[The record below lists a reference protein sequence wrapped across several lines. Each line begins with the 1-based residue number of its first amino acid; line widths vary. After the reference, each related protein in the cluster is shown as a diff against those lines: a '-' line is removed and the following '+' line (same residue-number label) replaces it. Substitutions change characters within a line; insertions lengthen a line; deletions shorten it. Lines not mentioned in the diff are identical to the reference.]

1 MIRVIRIPEIIGE
14 RELEKI
20 RGELYGWTV
29 RQMRKGRTWNDE
41 EMEPLKPITI
51 QSRRR
56 KSRIPLQDTGRLTQ
70 SIKVYRNG
78 DIFIFESNLIYAGTH
93 QYGATITPKKAK
105 ALTIPADPGARYVRK
120 GKWIFVREVRIPA
133 RPFFPS
139 ENQLPPR
146 LVDEILKIITR

>member
-20 RGELYGWTV
+20 RGVLYGWTV

-41 EMEPLKPITI
+41 KMEPLTPITL
-51 QSRRR
+51 QSRRK
-56 KSRIPLQDTGRLTQ
+56 KSSIPLQDTGRLTQ
-70 SIKVYRNG
+70 SVQLHRKG
-78 DIFIFESNLIYAGTH
+78 DVFVFMSDLIYAPTH
-93 QYGATITPKKAK
+93 QFGATIRPKRAK
-105 ALTIPADPGARYVRK
+105 FLTIPADPGARYVRR
-120 GKWIFVREVRIPA
+120 GKWIFARKVRIPA